1 MLDRVDLS
9 HRESDRKAHYGC
21 RKGLQSALLE
31 HLHIRCDRS
40 FIPEMHLVLRQID
53 QTTTLKH
60 VQCNNIWYYLQKN
73 TKLTRTHEPF
83 HLQY

>member
-9 HRESDRKAHYGC
+9 HRESNRKAHYGC

-31 HLHIRCDRS
+31 HLHIRCDGG

-53 QTTTLKH
+53 QTTTLNMCSAITFGITYKKI
-60 VQCNNIWYYLQKN
+60 QN
-73 TKLTRTHEPF
+73 
-83 HLQY
+83 